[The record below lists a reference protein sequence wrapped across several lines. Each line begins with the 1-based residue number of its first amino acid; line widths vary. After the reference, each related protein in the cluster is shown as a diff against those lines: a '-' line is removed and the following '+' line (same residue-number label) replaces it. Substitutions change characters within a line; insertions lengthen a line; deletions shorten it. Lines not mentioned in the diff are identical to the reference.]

1 MELKVA
7 RWYFGGRRRH
17 VNKRDA
23 KASNKAPLGL
33 EEERRNASQG
43 GHHEDGDYGVGRSR
57 GAGRRG
63 RFGERGP
70 VRQEILRE
78 NRSAEKLT
86 RVRASGFGSRQ
97 APGSRT
103 LRRQLGQA
111 ECPADI
117 KLVGT
122 NPE

>member
-1 MELKVA
+1 MQLKVG
-7 RWYFGGRRRH
+7 RWYLGGHRRH
-17 VNKRDA
+17 VNKRDV

-33 EEERRNASQG
+33 EQERRNASQG
-43 GHHEDGDYGVGRSR
+43 GYHEDDDFGVGRSR
-57 GAGRRG
+57 GASRRR

-103 LRRQLGQA
+103 LRRQLRV
-111 ECPADI
+111 PAGGMPCR
-117 KLVGT
+117 L
-122 NPE
+122 